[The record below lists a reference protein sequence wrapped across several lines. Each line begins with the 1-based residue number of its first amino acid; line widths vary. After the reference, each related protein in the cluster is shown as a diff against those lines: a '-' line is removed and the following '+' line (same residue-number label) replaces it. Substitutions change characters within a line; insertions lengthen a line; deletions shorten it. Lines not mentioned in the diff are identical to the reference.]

1 MSQSRSVCF
10 SSQSSSARERMWT
23 STPGK
28 RTWFQ
33 QTKTK
38 KTTKSS
44 AFSSRSMGEE
54 GTKKNLANEQSH
66 VSKTTS
72 LSGPLGPIEI
82 ERGDPSGQPFG
93 VSLIV
98 LDDEDD
104 DEKAEQKKKESTR
117 SLHFS
122 LYAPNAEKVQL
133 VLYFDRDES
142 KNDALTEP
150 TIQIDMTRK
159 EEEDDSEDDSE
170 DDKKGIF
177 TVQITKGVP
186 LRGARYGYR
195 VFGHNSKENKQ
206 RFDDSVVLLDP
217 YATMVSSGRKYFG
230 EEHKARKE
238 RDRPNP
244 PDMLGTYDFE
254 SKPFDWENVDHPRIN
269 EEDSVVYE
277 MTVRAFTREDES
289 MNENIRGSFL
299 AIAEKVKY
307 FKDLGVNAIELLPVF
322 EFDEMEFK
330 RFPDDPDER
339 YRARAHM
346 VNTWGYSTMS
356 FFAPMSRYASNG
368 GNGIDAAREFKH
380 MVKTLHQAGIEVI
393 LDVVYNHTGES
404 TDDRP
409 NFCSFRGIDNANY
422 YMMDENNDYMNY
434 TGCGNTVNANNPMT
448 KDFILASLR
457 HWVQEYKVDGFRF
470 DLASCLTRDERG
482 RPMESPPLIRE
493 IAKDPILSKV
503 KLIAE
508 PWDAAGLYQVGDFP
522 NWDQWAE
529 WNGKYRD
536 TCRRFIK
543 GTDDQKK
550 DFADSLLGSSRL
562 YRRNNRKPFHSI
574 NFITAHD
581 GFTLNDAVSYQS
593 KHNHDNGENGNDGA
607 NDNESWNCGQEGETG
622 DANINN
628 LRARQMKNFLMALF
642 VSQGTPMLLMGDEYG
657 HTRFGNNNTY
667 GHDDRRNNFQWME
680 MEKYKE
686 TRFRFCSNMIKFRKA
701 NPLLGRKE
709 WLDDRKCIWHED
721 NWDNEESKFIAFT
734 LVDDISG
741 NNEDLYIAFNAHE
754 YMVQASLPKIEDGMS
769 WHRIV
774 DTNLTSPDDFDFKGS
789 QRIGSEG
796 IYNISEWGAV
806 ILQKKR

>member
-1 MSQSRSVCF
+1 
-10 SSQSSSARERMWT
+10 MWT

-33 QTKTK
+33 TKTK
-38 KTTKSS
+38 KTAKSNN
-44 AFSSRSMGEE
+44 AFSCSMGEE
-54 GTKKNLANEQSH
+54 GKKNLANEQSR
-66 VSKTTS
+66 VAM

-82 ERGDPSGQPFG
+82 ERGDPYAQPFG
-93 VSLIV
+93 VSVMII
-98 LDDEDD
+98 EGDD
-104 DEKAEQKKKESTR
+104 DDDTDEKKKKVSTK

-159 EEEDDSEDDSE
+159 EEEDSDDSE
-170 DDKKGIF
+170 DDKGIF

-217 YATMVSSGRKYFG
+217 YAPMVSSGRKYFG

-457 HWVQEYKVDGFRF
+457 HWIQEYKVDGFRF

-493 IAKDPILSKV
+493 IAKEPILSKV

-529 WNGKYRD
+529 WNGMYRD

-709 WLDDRKCIWHED
+709 WLDERKCIWHED